1 MTTFATKEEAI
12 NAILEYEEIERLRT
26 LSNEELVIECLEHDH
41 DCVVLDEILRRLWPE
56 YEAERG
62 H

>member
-1 MTTFATKEEAI
+1 MTTPATSQAAL
-12 NAILEYEEIERLRT
+12 NAILEYEETMRLRT

-41 DCVVLDEILRRLWPE
+41 DCVVLDELLRRFWPE
-56 YEAERG
+56 YELERS